1 MDAFKKDFYSHF
13 EPLMEPWDGP
23 ASICFSDGI
32 VVGATVDRNGL
43 RPSKYCVT
51 SDDRIILGSES
62 GVLDLPQDKVIYK
75 GNLAPG
81 KILIADLDAG
91 RIAVSYTHLTLP
103 TSDLV

>member
-1 MDAFKKDFYSHF
+1 M
-13 EPLMEPWDGP
+13 
-23 ASICFSDGI
+23 FSDGI

-81 KILIADLDAG
+81 KSLLLILMQAE
-91 RIAVSYTHLTLP
+91 
-103 TSDLV
+103 